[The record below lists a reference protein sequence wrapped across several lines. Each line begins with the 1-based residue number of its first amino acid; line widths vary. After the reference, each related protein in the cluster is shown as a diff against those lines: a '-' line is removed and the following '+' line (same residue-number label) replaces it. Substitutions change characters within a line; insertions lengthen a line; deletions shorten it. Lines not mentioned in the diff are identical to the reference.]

1 MNKQHPKRISS
12 GHYKYRGYDIRN
24 HGYYE
29 PDKCIWWEAINEE
42 TQCADYHYHRLRDII
57 KAIDEDLDAIEQE

>member
-29 PDKCIWWEAINEE
+29 PDKCIWWEAINEQ
-42 TQCADYHYHRLRDII
+42 TQCADYHT
-57 KAIDEDLDAIEQE
+57 LD